1 MGYGMQKTVGIAVTA
16 ILIAG
21 LLLCRTSTAR
31 AQEDAQAAASAADST
46 GRIIIKSIEFEGN
59 RKYKDKTLAKKLGF
73 EKGSYLDPILL
84 ETGRIS
90 VVEFYQKKG
99 FAQVEVVLDKTGQ
112 TEGKIVYTVVEG
124 PRLKIRSVRFEGN
137 ELLKTGDLKNTIKT
151 DTRSWL
157 LWPAYYK
164 EEKVAADVEKLR
176 KIYYER
182 GFLDHQIEA
191 RGTTD
196 ITFVIEEGPIYTVR
210 NIILTGNSHFDEA
223 TLLEGLELESGGTYY
238 HRKAEAQVR
247 KIRKLY
253 GENGFVDA
261 EISQSPVF
269 IQGDHIVDVE
279 FRIVEGKQFRI
290 GRVDI
295 IGNEQTQDKVVRRI
309 LDEYDF
315 SPGELY
321 NADKAPKQGGGQL
334 ERYVQA
340 MTLSEQVIIKPV
352 KPTDGADDRRDAQV
366 DIKEGLT
373 GMINPGVAIGS
384 DSGIIGQLLWEQRNF
399 DIHDY
404 PESFGEFITMNAFK
418 GAGQTLRVSLEP
430 GTVVSYYSVAFTE
443 PYLNDKPTSLNVGG
457 SSWERWLESHDE
469 KRAKG
474 YFGFENRYKNRWRA
488 SLGFRAENVNVG
500 DLDLDAPQEIRD
512 VRGDNFLTGVKF
524 GIGRDLTDDRY
535 NPSSGNTFNVSYEQV
550 TGDEDFGIL
559 EGSRTEYWTL
569 YQDLAD
575 RKTVLAFKLL
585 GATTFSDAP
594 PFEKFYG
601 GGTGKYGMRGF
612 DYRGVST
619 RGLQTNVLFP
629 ERKDPIGSD
638 WIFLANTEV
647 VVPLVGENIGLLA
660 FLDSGTV
667 DTGHYRASVGTGIQ
681 IIIPQLL
688 GPMPMRFELAWPFM
702 KDDDD
707 ERRVFSF
714 RMGSLY

>member
-1 MGYGMQKTVGIAVTA
+1 MQRIVGIVV
-16 ILIAG
+16 IATLVAG
-21 LLLCRTSTAR
+21 SCLCSASAAET
-31 AQEDAQAAASAADST
+31 QATASAADST
-46 GRIIIKSIEFEGN
+46 GRVVIKSIEFQGN
-59 RKYKDKTLAKKLGF
+59 RKYKDKTLIKKLGF

-84 ETGRIS
+84 EAGRAA
-90 VVEFYQKKG
+90 VVEYYRTKG
-99 FAQVEVVLDKTGQ
+99 FAQAEVVLDKTGLPD
-112 TEGKIVYTVVEG
+112 GKVVYRVVEG
-124 PRLKIRSVRFEGN
+124 PRLRIKSVRFEGN
-137 ELLKTGDLKNTIKT
+137 KALKTGDLRNAIKT

-182 GFLDHQIEA
+182 GFLDYNIEVE
-191 RGTTD
+191 GTTD
-196 ITFVIEEGPIYTVR
+196 IVFKIEEGPVYKVR
-210 NIILTGNSHFDEA
+210 NIILSGNTHFDEA
-223 TLLEGLELESGGTYY
+223 TLLEGLELEPGGTYY
-238 HRKAEAQVR
+238 YRKAEAQVR
-247 KIRKLY
+247 RMRKLY

-269 IQGDHIVDVE
+269 IKGDHFVDVE

-295 IGNEQTQDKVVRRI
+295 VGNEQTQDKVVRRI

-334 ERYVQA
+334 ERYVKA
-340 MTLSEQVIIKPV
+340 MTLADQVIIKPV
-352 KPTDGADDRRDAQV
+352 KPADGSDDRRDAQV
-366 DIKEGLT
+366 DVKEGMT
-373 GMINPGVAIGS
+373 GMLNPGVAIGS
-384 DSGIIGQLLWEQRNF
+384 DSGIIGQLIVQQNNF

-404 PESFGEFITMNAFK
+404 PESFGDFITMNAFK
-418 GAGQTLRVSLEP
+418 GAGQNLRIALEP
-430 GTVVSYYSVAFTE
+430 GTVVSTYSVRFTE

-457 SSWERWLESHDE
+457 SSWERWLESHNE

-474 YFGFENRYKNRWRA
+474 YFGFEHRYKNRWRA
-488 SLGFRAENVNVG
+488 SLGFRAENVKVG
-500 DLDLDAPQEIRD
+500 ELDLDAPQEIID
-512 VRGDNFLTGVKF
+512 VKGNNFLTGVKF
-524 GIGRDLTDDRY
+524 GVGRDLTDDRY
-535 NPSSGNTFNVSYEQV
+535 NPSAGNTFDVTYEQV

-585 GATTFSDAP
+585 GATTVSDAP

-612 DYRGVST
+612 DYRGVSD
-619 RGLQTNVLFP
+619 RGLQTYVPNP
-629 ERKDPIGSD
+629 RRKDPIGSD

-647 VVPLVGENIGLLA
+647 VIPLIGENIGLLG
-660 FLDSGTV
+660 FVDSGTV
-667 DTGHYRASVGTGIQ
+667 DTGHYRGAAGTGIQ

-702 KDDDD
+702 KDDED
-707 ERRVFSF
+707 ETRVFSF

>member
-1 MGYGMQKTVGIAVTA
+1 MGYGMQKTVGIVVIAA
-16 ILIAG
+16 LIAG
-21 LLLCRTSTAR
+21 PYLCRASAAET
-31 AQEDAQAAASAADST
+31 QATASAADGT
-46 GRIIIKSIEFEGN
+46 GRVIIKSIEFQGN
-59 RKYKDKTLAKKLGF
+59 RKYKDKTLIKKLGF
-73 EKGSYLDPILL
+73 EKGSYLDPVLL
-84 ETGRIS
+84 EAGRTS
-90 VVEFYQKKG
+90 VVEYYRTKG
-99 FAQVEVVLDKTGQ
+99 FARAEVVLDKTGQ
-112 TEGKIVYTVVEG
+112 DEGNVVYTVVEG
-124 PRLKIRSVRFEGN
+124 PRLKIKSVRFEGN
-137 ELLKTGDLKNTIKT
+137 EALKTGDLKNAIKT

-164 EEKVAADVEKLR
+164 EEKVAADVDKLR
-176 KIYYER
+176 RIYYER

-196 ITFVIEEGPIYTVR
+196 ITFVIEEGPLYKVR
-210 NIILTGNSHFDEA
+210 NIILTGNTHFDEA
-223 TLLEGLELESGGTYY
+223 TVLEGLELEPGGTYY

-247 KIRKLY
+247 SIRKLY

-269 IQGDHIVDVE
+269 VQGDHLVDVE

-295 IGNEQTQDKVVRRI
+295 VGNEQTQDKVVRRI
-309 LDEYDF
+309 LDEYGF

-334 ERYVQA
+334 ERYVQG
-340 MTLSEQVIIKPV
+340 MTLADQVIIKPV
-352 KPTDGADDRRDAQV
+352 KPADGADDRRDAQV
-366 DIKEGLT
+366 DVKEGMT
-373 GMINPGVAIGS
+373 GMLNPGVAIGS
-384 DSGIIGQLLWEQRNF
+384 DSGIIGQLIWQQRNF

-418 GAGQTLRVSLEP
+418 GAGQNLRVALEP
-430 GTVVSYYSVAFTE
+430 GTVVSTYSVNFTE

-469 KRAKG
+469 KKTKG

-488 SLGFRAENVNVG
+488 SLGFRAENVEVD

-512 VRGDNFLTGVKF
+512 VKGNNFLTGVKF
-524 GIGRDLTDDRY
+524 GIGRDLTDDIY
-535 NPSSGNTFNVSYEQV
+535 NPSSGNNFNVTYEQV

-559 EGSRTEYWTL
+559 EGSRIQYWTL
-569 YQDLAD
+569 YEDLAE

-585 GATTFSDAP
+585 GATTLSDAP

-612 DYRGVST
+612 DYRGISP
-619 RGLQTNVLFP
+619 RGLQTNVADP
-629 ERKDPIGSD
+629 VRKDPIGSD

-647 VVPLVGENIGLLA
+647 IIPLVGENVGLLG
-660 FLDSGTV
+660 FVDSGTV
-667 DTGHYRASVGTGIQ
+667 DSGHYRASAGTGIQ

-702 KDDDD
+702 KDDED
-707 ERRVFSF
+707 ETRVFSF

>member
-1 MGYGMQKTVGIAVTA
+1 MGYGMQKIVGIAV
-16 ILIAG
+16 IATLMAG
-21 LLLCRTSTAR
+21 PLLCSASAAG
-31 AQEDAQAAASAADST
+31 AQENDEATASAADST
-46 GRIIIKSIEFEGN
+46 GRVIIESIEFVGN
-59 RKYKDKTLAKKLGF
+59 RKYKDKTLKKKLDF

-84 ETGRIS
+84 EAGRTAIA
-90 VVEFYQKKG
+90 EYYRTKG
-99 FAQVEVVLDKTGQ
+99 FAQAEVALEKEGLP
-112 TEGKIVYTVVEG
+112 EGKVIYAVVEG
-124 PRLKIRSVRFEGN
+124 PRLQIKSVRFEGN
-137 ELLKTGDLKNTIKT
+137 ESLKTGDLRNAIKT

-164 EEKVAADVEKLR
+164 EEKVAADIEKLGT
-176 KIYYER
+176 IYWER
-182 GFLDHQIEA
+182 GFLDHRIEVE
-191 RGTTD
+191 GTTD
-196 ITFVIEEGPIYTVR
+196 ITFVIEEGPVYKIR
-210 NIILTGNSHFDEA
+210 NIILTGNTHFDDA
-223 TLLEGLELESGGTYY
+223 TLLAGLQLEPGQPYY
-238 HRKAEAQVR
+238 HRRAETHVR
-247 KIRKLY
+247 QIRKLY

-290 GRVDI
+290 GKVDI

-315 SPGELY
+315 APGELY
-321 NADKAPKQGGGQL
+321 NADMAPKQGRGKL
-334 ERYVQA
+334 ERYVQT
-340 MTLSEQVIIKPV
+340 MTLADQVIIKPV
-352 KPTDGADDRRDAQV
+352 KPADGADDRRDAQV

-373 GMINPGVAIGS
+373 GMWNPGVAIGS
-384 DSGIIGQLLWEQRNF
+384 DSGIIGQLLWQQRNF
-399 DIHDY
+399 DIHDW

-418 GAGQTLRVSLEP
+418 GAGQSLRVALEP
-430 GTVVSYYSVAFTE
+430 GTVVSYYSVTFTE
-443 PYLNDKPTSLNVGG
+443 PYLNDKPTSLDVAG

-512 VRGDNFLTGVKF
+512 VRGNNFLTGVRF
-524 GIGRDLTDDRY
+524 GIGRDMTDDRFT
-535 NPSSGNTFNVSYEQV
+535 PSSGNTFDVSYEQV

-559 EGSRTEYWTL
+559 RGSRVEYWTL
-569 YQDLAD
+569 YEDLAE
-575 RKTVLAFKLL
+575 RKTVLAFKIL
-585 GATTFSDAP
+585 GATTFSNAP

-601 GGTGKYGMRGF
+601 GGTGAYGLRGF
-612 DYRGVST
+612 DFRGVST
-619 RGLQTNVLFP
+619 RGLQTNVLYP

-638 WIFLANTEV
+638 WIFIANTEV
-647 VVPLVGENIGLLA
+647 LIPLVGENVGMLA
-660 FLDSGTV
+660 FVDSGTV
-667 DTGHYRASVGTGIQ
+667 DTGSYRASVGTGIQ

-702 KDDDD
+702 KDDED